1 MIMGHHE
8 EHHGHSEAQQNE
20 IGGPVT
26 LAIMLLAITVTII
39 YFLIEWS
46 ER

>member
-26 LAIMLLAITVTII
+26 LAIMLVAVAVTII

-46 ER
+46 DR